1 VECLSPLAGCRR
13 SGEQAASWLM
23 NTFLFY
29 LAVVTLLFWV
39 AFGVE
44 LVIGS
49 RSIKV
54 SEGRSIF
61 EAITDT

>member
-1 VECLSPLAGCRR
+1 
-13 SGEQAASWLM
+13 M
-23 NTFLFY
+23 NTLLFY